1 MEDGIPSDLVRRCEW
16 PKAIA
21 VTGALGSGK
30 TEFVLNLARG
40 LKQNGKSVT
49 IADADIINPYFC
61 IRQITEALEKEGFSI
76 LNPPEAAKWSDMS
89 VINSGIGNAIAGAAE
104 SLFDHL
110 ILDVGGDAGGVMALT
125 QFEPIIRAAGYR
137 LLLIVNAYRPK
148 TATPEGIARMASRM
162 EALCGLK
169 VGALVSNS
177 HLMEDTT
184 PEDVVRGLETVFRA
198 GENMGLPVL
207 YAAVTPEL
215 CEPVK
220 DSMKNSMRGSP
231 ARDVPLWPL
240 VRFMKRPWEGSEM
253 WS

>member
-1 MEDGIPSDLVRRCEW
+1 MEDDILGDLALRYEW

-40 LKQNGKSVT
+40 LKQNGKNVT

-61 IRQITEALEKEGFSI
+61 IRQITEALEQEGFSI
-76 LNPPEAAKWSDMS
+76 LNPPETAKWSDMS
-89 VINSGIGNAIAGAAE
+89 VINPQIGNAIVGP
-104 SLFDHL
+104 SDHL
-110 ILDVGGDAGGVMALT
+110 ILDVGGDAGGVMALK
-125 QFEPIIRAAGYR
+125 QFEPDIRSTGYK

-148 TATPEGIARMASRM
+148 TGTAEGISRMASRM
-162 EALCGLK
+162 EALCGLE

-184 PEDVVRGLETVFRA
+184 PQDIVRGLDTVLEA
-198 GENMGLPVL
+198 GHDLGLPVL
-207 YAAVTPEL
+207 YAAVLPEL
-215 CEPVK
+215 YEGTRRL
-220 DSMKNSMRGSP
+220 MEGY
-231 ARDVPLWPL
+231 DVPLWPL
-240 VRFMKRPWEGSEM
+240 TRFMKRPWEGSEM

>member
-1 MEDGIPSDLVRRCEW
+1 MMEDGLLGDIMSCYEW
-16 PKAIA
+16 PKTIA

-40 LKQNGKSVT
+40 LKKNGKNVT

-61 IRQITEALEKEGFSI
+61 IRQITEPLEQEGFSI
-76 LNPPEAAKWSDMS
+76 INPPENAKWSDMS
-89 VINSGIGNAIAGAAE
+89 LINPRIGDAIAGAAN
-104 SLFDHL
+104 HV
-110 ILDVGGDAGGVMALT
+110 IIDVGGDAGGVMALK
-125 QFEPIIRAAGYR
+125 QFEPNLRFAGYR

-148 TATPEGIARMASRM
+148 TATPEGVVRMASRM
-162 EALCGLK
+162 EALCGLE

-184 PEDVVRGLETVFRA
+184 AGDVVQGLDMTLEA
-198 GENMGLPVL
+198 GKNMNLPVL
-207 YAAVTPEL
+207 YAAVIPEL
-215 CEPVK
+215 YEETR
-220 DSMKNSMRGSP
+220 SLTAGYG
-231 ARDVPLWPL
+231 VPLWPL